1 MMENEPRRTR
11 PPERCGGMNAPNLDP
26 IELLR
31 PWGTPEEKALRR
43 RLHNASTLAA
53 ARATRAQSGAARQ
66 LLWLTSQ
73 TAASWTFSSRSEAEL
88 REMADCL
95 VRLVMCASAFERLE
109 GNSR

>member
-1 MMENEPRRTR
+1 MNEP
-11 PPERCGGMNAPNLDP
+11 MVDP
-26 IELLR
+26 IAALR
-31 PWGTPEEKALRR
+31 GWETAERKALRR
-43 RLHNASTLAA
+43 RLQNASTLAA

-73 TAASWTFSSRSEAEL
+73 TAASWTFSSRSEPEL